1 MRAHPRSRGENRLR
15 LQPDALRAGSSP
27 LTRGKRLGVPGRAAA
42 ARLIPAHAGKT
53 NPNTRKKRICRAHPR
68 SRGENG
74 YLSVFRVT
82 GLGSSPLTRG
92 KPGLTYIGAHVRG
105 LIPAHAG
112 KTSRAVRWQ
121 TSRTAHPR
129 SRGENSRLVAA
140 DLICRGSSPLTRGK
154 PHHQG
159 HDRQAPGLI
168 PAHAGKTGRDADATP
183 VGGLIPAHAGKT
195 APQPQPS
202 SAQSAHPRSRGEN
215 ATVWSASSG
224 YMGSSPLTRGKRAV
238 LRLHAVRVRLI
249 PAHAGKTRQASGRR
263 VLGWAHPRSRGE
275 NTVGVADTCLT
286 AGSSPLT
293 RGKPAV
299 AGCTSRADRLIP
311 AHAGKTSV
319 FLSGYRRKPAHPR
332 SRGENCVQVRPWD
345 HCVGSSPLTRGKP
358 DISRPG
364 VAAARLIPAHA
375 GKTASP

>member
-1 MRAHPRSRGENRLR
+1 MRAHPRSRGENRVGR
-15 LQPDALRAGSSP
+15 LALVVDEGSSP
-27 LTRGKRLGVPGRAAA
+27 LTRGKPPAPPTGRAS
-42 ARLIPAHAGKT
+42 RGLIPAHAGKT
-53 NPNTRKKRICRAHPR
+53 SWGPRSGRCCTAHPR

-224 YMGSSPLTRGKRAV
+224 YMGSSPLTRGKQSLAPAIV
-238 LRLHAVRVRLI
+238 PPLRLI
-249 PAHAGKTRQASGRR
+249 PAHAGKTESELQY
-263 VLGWAHPRSRGE
+263 LY
-275 NTVGVADTCLT
+275 L
-286 AGSSPLT
+286 
-293 RGKPAV
+293 
-299 AGCTSRADRLIP
+299 
-311 AHAGKTSV
+311 
-319 FLSGYRRKPAHPR
+319 
-332 SRGENCVQVRPWD
+332 
-345 HCVGSSPLTRGKP
+345 
-358 DISRPG
+358 
-364 VAAARLIPAHA
+364 
-375 GKTASP
+375 